1 MSMLGMFFGFLV
13 ITVVLGG
20 ANYYVAKRIFVC
32 IRYVF
37 ANIDAKIY
45 AGIAVFMAL
54 VMILGFLRSMLPLP
68 VSAKNI
74 IGGVSMY
81 WMGIFIYLFVF
92 FVIADGVF
100 YVAKLLKLIPNP
112 VPGNMRFYAGISV
125 AVLTV
130 VMVGYGIYNAGR
142 IEKVTYDVEL
152 TQRELQGEV
161 NMVLISDLHLG
172 ALGSEKRV
180 MEAVEEINKMNPDI
194 VCIAGDIFDND
205 YYAIKN
211 PEQVAECLRRIK
223 SKYGV
228 YACLGNHDAGKTM
241 NKLIEFIQMSN
252 INLLADKSVVIDER
266 FILVGRLDETPIGSN
281 GGLERAETEV
291 VLKNID
297 KTLPV
302 IVLDHN
308 PQHIDEYKNDVDLI
322 LSGHTHKGQLFPAN
336 IITGLMYTVDYG
348 HYRKNNESPHVIVTS
363 GLGTW
368 GMPMRVGTDCEIV
381 NIRIK

>member
-1 MSMLGMFFGFLV
+1 
-13 ITVVLGG
+13 
-20 ANYYVAKRIFVC
+20 
-32 IRYVF
+32 
-37 ANIDAKIY
+37 
-45 AGIAVFMAL
+45 
-54 VMILGFLRSMLPLP
+54 
-68 VSAKNI
+68 
-74 IGGVSMY
+74 
-81 WMGIFIYLFVF
+81 
-92 FVIADGVF
+92 
-100 YVAKLLKLIPNP
+100 
-112 VPGNMRFYAGISV
+112 
-125 AVLTV
+125 
-130 VMVGYGIYNAGR
+130 
-142 IEKVTYDVEL
+142 
-152 TQRELQGEV
+152 
-161 NMVLISDLHLG
+161 LHLG